1 MTINTR
7 ILQAHILTLI
17 IAVVHLRHCAPLLFS
32 CVMKI
37 HCLHIEWSA
46 RWLTMSL
53 ILWIWI
59 LQYFTVSPLIK
70 ARTGNV
76 LRQYTIDRK
85 YIQLQ
90 STNFVASSSYS
101 SLISRVYTYEAI
113 SSICSVLN
121 SGPIWYCC
129 ISGRTWNFCLPFSV
143 FLAGDC
149 LTEQKEQVLMSLCK

>member
-1 MTINTR
+1 M
-7 ILQAHILTLI
+7 
-17 IAVVHLRHCAPLLFS
+17 CDEDPLLTYR
-32 CVMKI
+32 MKREMMI
-37 HCLHIEWSA
+37 V
-46 RWLTMSL
+46 SL

-59 LQYFTVSPLIK
+59 LQYFTVTPLIK

-76 LRQYTIDRK
+76 LRQYTVDRK

-113 SSICSVLN
+113 NSICSVLN

-129 ISGRTWNFCLPFSV
+129 ISGRIWKFCLPLSV
-143 FLAGDC
+143 FLEGHGV
-149 LTEQKEQVLMSLCK
+149 TEQKEQVLMSLCK